1 MNLNLVFRIV
11 GRVLIIEAGS
21 MLLPLVVGLLY
32 GESPFPFLI
41 SIAIVTLLGLL
52 LAYLPIKNKDFFSR
66 EGFAAVGMIWLL
78 TALVGALPFWFSG
91 YFSSFVDCI
100 FESASGF
107 TTTGASILTD
117 IEALPKGILFWRSLT
132 HWLGGM
138 GVLVLATAI
147 LPAMGIRSHYLTQAE
162 SPGPVFSK
170 LVPKQSQ
177 TSKILYTI
185 YCSLTLLEVLCL
197 KLAGMPLYDSFIHAF
212 GTAGTGGFSNRNASV
227 GAYDSMTIDMIIAVF
242 ILLFS
247 INFAVHFLLLSRK
260 WKEALSSD
268 ELRFFLIVVAGAT
281 LLMCINLYPVYQD
294 LSETFRYV
302 FFHVCSIISTTG
314 FATTDWLYWPL
325 FSQFILI
332 LLMFCGACAGSTGGG
347 MKCSRVLIL
356 LRSVRRECHRIV
368 HPRSVE
374 VVKLD
379 GKVVEESTIHSI
391 AVFVGCYLLI
401 ILTAGL
407 VISLDNYSFEVSF
420 ASALTCVSNV
430 GPALGIAG
438 PAGNFSTF
446 SSLSKC
452 VMSLCMIVGRLEII
466 PVLVLFSPATW
477 SKA

>member
-446 SSLSKC
+446 SSLSKL